1 MNTLFK
7 TLALSLL
14 LLPSYLFAASA
25 APISIQPEN
34 PIQGDPIFV
43 SVVGT
48 STAKGIWFGS
58 KQLGVFSYQGRPS
71 AIYGFDINKKP
82 GVYKVTAKLS
92 DGSMVEKSVLVESR
106 KKEEVTFSIP
116 AKLGGNTA
124 ASQTK
129 LVSTLADEN
138 AGLVGFRTGT
148 HAFWTGAFSY
158 PVASPV
164 VTDPYGYTR
173 ATGAAT
179 VLHKGTDFRA
189 AEGTPVLAINR
200 GVVRLVR
207 ETRNYGKTVVVDHG
221 LGLMSFYMHLS
232 RIEVEEGQ
240 LVQKGERIG
249 LSGKTGYAE
258 SPHLHLTI
266 RQGDVSIDPIVF
278 YSFFR

>member
-1 MNTLFK
+1 VNTLFK
-7 TLALSLL
+7 TFALLFLLAPAS
-14 LLPSYLFAASA
+14 LFAAS
-25 APISIQPEN
+25 ISVQPED

-43 SVVGT
+43 SVIGT
-48 STAKGIWFGS
+48 TTAKAIFFES
-58 KQLGVFSYQGRPS
+58 RQLGTFMYLGRPS
-71 AIYGFDINKKP
+71 ALYGFDINKKP
-82 GVYKVTAKLS
+82 GVYKVSAKLS
-92 DGSMVEKSVLVESR
+92 DGSTIEKNILVDAR

-116 AKLGGNTA
+116 AKLGGNTV
-124 ASQTK
+124 ASQTQ

-138 AGLVGFRTGT
+138 AGLVGFRTGA
-148 HAFWTGAFSY
+148 HAFWSRGFAY
-158 PVASPV
+158 PVANPI
-164 VTDPYGYTR
+164 VTDPYGYSR

-189 AEGTPVLAINR
+189 KEGTSVFSINR

-207 ETRNYGKTVVVDHG
+207 ETRNYGKTVVIDHG

-232 RIEVEEGQ
+232 KIQVQEGE
-240 LVQKGERIG
+240 LVQKGQQIA

-266 RQGDVSIDPIVF
+266 RQSDVSIDPIVF